1 MRCFVIC
8 PSSSSKVAKGERT
21 SKSKSDEFVA
31 LSAALK
37 SVNVL
42 EITLVNLTKTKAGT
56 FFGTGK
62 ISEFISVIE
71 KHDIQLVLIDAR
83 LSPMQQRNLELAFK
97 AKVIDRT
104 GLILEIFGDRAQT
117 SEGALQVE
125 LAHLEYQKSRLVRS
139 WTHLERQRGG
149 VGFLGG
155 PGETQIESDR
165 RAIADKIFPIYG
177 FKLVLGTMIL
187 VIISSTIVSF
197 LPAKRIA
204 KLNPVLALKG
214 KQQ

>member
-37 SVNVL
+37 TVNIL
-42 EITLVNLTKTKAGT
+42 EISLLNLTKTKAGT

-71 KHDIQLVLIDAR
+71 KYDIQLVLIDAQ
-83 LSPMQQRNLELAFK
+83 LSPMQQRNLERAFK

-165 RAIADKIFPIYG
+165 RAIANKIFRIKKS
-177 FKLVLGTMIL
+177 FKQDVC
-187 VIISSTIVSF
+187 
-197 LPAKRIA
+197 IA
-204 KLNPVLALKG
+204 KAEK
-214 KQQ
+214 KMTCR